1 MANIVKMERRN
12 GRKCAFD
19 DVLLNGRANRGGEE
33 KIPALHNTDT
43 WRIFSNIQ
51 KVKLGT
57 LPRYAT

>member
-51 KVKLGT
+51 KVGG
-57 LPRYAT
+57 LP